1 MNDHTCHAYGC
12 ETRTAPRMFM
22 CRPHWR
28 MVPEHLR
35 RAIWAT
41 YRPGQERDKSPSW
54 EYLEA
59 ALEACNA
66 VAELERQATT

>member
-1 MNDHTCHAYGC
+1 
-12 ETRTAPRMFM
+12 MFM